1 MSFLRCGII
10 IGFFLSIFCMDAIAQ
25 RGSHTYEGSIRA
37 GLANIGTT
45 LRSNDAIFSNLANV
59 ALSDS
64 QFGISLGSQ
73 NRFQLS
79 EFTTAQ
85 IGGYYALSDYNFV
98 SLSISSYGFSDYKEN
113 KISAAF
119 TRKLMDNLALSANF
133 DYNQTSISEHGQTS
147 YLTYGIGLAGNFSK
161 RISYGVYAFNFQN
174 NEIAPSSDSNA
185 FIQLGVSNKV
195 TDKLTLHGEA
205 EKYIDENLNIK
216 IGVNY
221 RLHPS
226 VALRLGYY
234 TDPGAFSFGFSYFL
248 SPLLQIDMAAQY
260 DILLGTSPSISL
272 QYRGSK

>member
-1 MSFLRCGII
+1 
-10 IGFFLSIFCMDAIAQ
+10 MDAMAQ
-25 RGSHTYEGSIRA
+25 RGAHTYGGSVRA
-37 GLANIGTT
+37 GLANISTT
-45 LRSNDAIFSNLANV
+45 LRSNDAVFSNLANI

-73 NRFQLS
+73 NRFLLS
-79 EFTTAQ
+79 ELTTAQ
-85 IGGYYALSDYNFV
+85 LGGYYALSEYNFV
-98 SLSISSYGFSDYKEN
+98 SISISSYGFSDYKEN
-113 KISAAF
+113 QISTAF
-119 TRKLMDNLALSANF
+119 TRKLMDDLALSVNF

-161 RISYGVYAFNFQN
+161 RISYGMYVFNFQN

-185 FIQLGVSNKV
+185 FIQFGVSNKV

-216 IGVNY
+216 VGVDY

-226 VALRLGYY
+226 IALRLGYY